1 MPDFGYLPLYGDV
14 IWFAAS
20 GWVGWLTVRPGS
32 PDVTAI
38 ATGQSTPATSV
49 TTQTTLAP
57 LALPPSA
64 LPLLPASPLVSVL
77 PSVAPPTVSTSHP
90 SPTWRGSV
98 TATSAAPAA
107 RKQAATAPAQA
118 ADRSRAVV
126 APAGVAAV
134 ARSAGSRT
142 VCQPQDAR
150 PDARTWRTSPAS
162 PSSSEA
168 ADTQPPAPGC
178 VVADVTAGGRCRP
191 RFRIRISRS
200 GSRPSAIPVRRKY
213 PVSSGTGHGPGCGS
227 EPASRIRS
235 RRQLISG
242 WPVASVAST
251 SQTVSFVP
259 ADGKLARASL
269 AGSAARCLGTTAI
282 AAGPEAFGSFLV
294 GPVPTSSV
302 APGSEVLGWTVAGSG
317 VASTGAVGPAVAGLG
332 TASPDALGLT
342 VAGSVAVGSTVISVA
357 RIVTVPSAVR
367 LLKVT
372 DSQPTGASLRCGT
385 HARTSCSVASLS
397 PALPSSRPGSS
408 VSPD

>member
-20 GWVGWLTVRPGS
+20 GWGGWLTVRPGS
-32 PDVTAI
+32 PVVTAI

-98 TATSAAPAA
+98 TATWAAPAA

-134 ARSAGSRT
+134 ARSADSRM
-142 VCQPQDAR
+142 VCQPPDAGPDAR
-150 PDARTWRTSPAS
+150 PGRTSPAS
-162 PSSSEA
+162 RSSSEA

-178 VVADVTAGGRCRP
+178 VVADAGGRCRP
-191 RFRIRISRS
+191 FRIWISRS

-342 VAGSVAVGSTVISVA
+342 VAGSVAVVSTVISVA

-367 LLKVT
+367 PLKVT

-385 HARTSCSVASLS
+385 HAWTSCSVASLS
-397 PALPSSRPGSS
+397 PALPSSRPGPS